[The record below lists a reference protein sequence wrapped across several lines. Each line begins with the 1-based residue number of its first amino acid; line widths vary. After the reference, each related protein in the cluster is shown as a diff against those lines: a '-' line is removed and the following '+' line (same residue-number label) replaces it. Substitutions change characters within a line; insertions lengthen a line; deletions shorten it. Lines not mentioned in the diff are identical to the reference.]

1 MTWLITGLGGTLGP
15 VLKARLEGQGISV
28 AGWDRTSH
36 PPDNPEAARRR
47 VEEVSPDVIAHLAL
61 GDPAW
66 AGQLARLAR
75 ERGCVML
82 YTSSVSVF
90 GGRQRG
96 PFSIQDRPEPEDDYG
111 RYKLQCEDRILAAN
125 PAARVARIGWQI
137 GMRPGGNHM
146 VDFLARE
153 MAAKGHID
161 ASRRWFQACSFLE
174 DTADTLITLARSGG
188 GGVHHLDGN
197 PGLSFLEIVQGL
209 KHILRAEWAIR
220 SNDVPDLDNRLRDDR
235 ARVKSITDRPGWPR
249 PA

>member
-1 MTWLITGLGGTLGP
+1 MTWLITGVGGTLGP
-15 VLKARLEGQGISV
+15 VLKTKLKGQGISV

-153 MAAKGHID
+153 MAAKGHIA
-161 ASRRWFQACSFLE
+161 ASRRWFQACSFLD
-174 DTADTLITLARSGG
+174 DTADALIALAGSGA
-188 GGVHHLDGN
+188 GGVYHLDGN
-197 PGLSFLEIVQGL
+197 PSLSFLDIVTGL
-209 KHILRAEWAIR
+209 NRLLQAGWTILPTE
-220 SNDVPDLDNRLRDDR
+220 SPDLDNRLCDCRI
-235 ARVKSITDRPGWPR
+235 RVSSITCRLG
-249 PA
+249 AVA